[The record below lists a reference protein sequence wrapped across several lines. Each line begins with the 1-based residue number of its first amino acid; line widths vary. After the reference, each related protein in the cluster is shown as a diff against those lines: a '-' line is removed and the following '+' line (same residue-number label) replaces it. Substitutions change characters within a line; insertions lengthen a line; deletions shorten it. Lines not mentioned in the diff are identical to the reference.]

1 MPGMLFRVTR
11 SVPWWTPREAQHLAN
26 GWALAWTWRLVEFD
40 EVLLFLG
47 LEQLYDVS
55 ENALSCDEPITF
67 MKFLWKEQEIYI
79 EREIDF
85 VDISLEHI
93 KLDF

>member
-1 MPGMLFRVTR
+1 
-11 SVPWWTPREAQHLAN
+11 
-26 GWALAWTWRLVEFD
+26 
-40 EVLLFLG
+40 
-47 LEQLYDVS
+47 
-55 ENALSCDEPITF
+55 
-67 MKFLWKEQEIYI
+67 LWKEQEIYI